1 MQREFPG
8 FEQLELVGRG
18 TNTDVY
24 RAIRVST
31 SGTVALKVFHA
42 GLDAGTVARRLRRE
56 VDALVAL
63 RGHPHIV
70 ALEEVVHHGDQVALV
85 MEFASGGSMADLM
98 RTESL
103 TPQRLVEIARSTALA
118 LGSAHDH
125 GIVHRD
131 VKPENILIGAFRQV
145 RVCDFGMAFD
155 WSNEATPSQ
164 TSKVSIQY
172 SSPEE
177 LDGLPVM
184 AASDTYSLGAV
195 MFHALGG
202 RAPRLADRGAVA
214 SAPEMVGKPPRLVHL
229 IGRCMASSA
238 AHRPTMTDIV
248 SALADPTILEA
259 QAPPQPAEQ
268 APTAAVVAPP
278 TQMAVPPPAVHQEVA
293 LEPPPAPAPLTERR
307 PSRAMA
313 GPSAANET
321 TAIAFNRPAPAP
333 EPEPPPSRGLLPVVL
348 AAFGSAALAF
358 GLMYLILK

>member
-1 MQREFPG
+1 
-8 FEQLELVGRG
+8 
-18 TNTDVY
+18 
-24 RAIRVST
+24 
-31 SGTVALKVFHA
+31 
-42 GLDAGTVARRLRRE
+42 
-56 VDALVAL
+56 
-63 RGHPHIV
+63 
-70 ALEEVVHHGDQVALV
+70 
-85 MEFASGGSMADLM
+85 MADLM
-98 RTESL
+98 RKEPL
-103 TPQRLVEIARSTALA
+103 TPQRLVEIGRSTAMA
-118 LGSAHDH
+118 LGSAHAQ

-131 VKPENILIGAFRQV
+131 VKPENILIGAFDQV

-155 WSNEATPSQ
+155 GREAAPSQ

-172 SSPEE
+172 ASPEE

-248 SALADPTILEA
+248 AALADATILEV
-259 QAPPQPAEQ
+259 QAPS
-268 APTAAVVAPP
+268 AAVVAPP
-278 TQMAVPPPAVHQEVA
+278 ARMSVPPPLVHHEVTA
-293 LEPPPAPAPLTERR
+293 EASPPPVRQMPSPLTERR

-321 TAIAFNRPAPAP
+321 TAIAFSRPAPAP
-333 EPEPPPSRGLLPVVL
+333 APEPPPSRGLLPIVA

-358 GLMYLILK
+358 GLIYLLLK

>member
-1 MQREFPG
+1 MQPEFPG
-8 FEQLELVGRG
+8 FEQLELIGRG

-24 RAIRVST
+24 RAVRVST

-42 GLDAGTVARRLRRE
+42 GLDAETVARRLRRE

-70 ALEEVVHHGDQVALV
+70 GLEEVIHHGAQVALV
-85 MEFASGGSMADLM
+85 MEFAPGGSMADLM
-98 RTESL
+98 RKESL
-103 TPQRLVEIARSTALA
+103 TLQRLVDIARSTALA
-118 LGSAHDH
+118 LGSAHDS

-131 VKPENILIGAFRQV
+131 VKPENILIGAFDQV

-155 WSNEATPSQ
+155 GNEASPSQ

-172 SSPEE
+172 ASPEE

-195 MFHALGG
+195 MFHAVGG

-214 SAPEMVGKPPRLVHL
+214 SAPEMVGKPPKLVHL

-238 AHRPTMTDIV
+238 AHRPTMADIV
-248 SALADPTILEA
+248 TALNDPTLLDA
-259 QAPPQPAEQ
+259 QPATTAVAPTLAVPVVSAAPPPPVVRHDAPA
-268 APTAAVVAPP
+268 A
-278 TQMAVPPPAVHQEVA
+278 PPPA
-293 LEPPPAPAPLTERR
+293 APPLTERR
-307 PSRAMA
+307 PSRPMA

-321 TAIAFNRPAPAP
+321 TAIAFNRPAPTP
-333 EPEPPPSRGLLPVVL
+333 EPAPPAGRGLLPVVA
-348 AAFGSAALAF
+348 AAFVSAALAF
-358 GLMYLILK
+358 GLMYLLLK